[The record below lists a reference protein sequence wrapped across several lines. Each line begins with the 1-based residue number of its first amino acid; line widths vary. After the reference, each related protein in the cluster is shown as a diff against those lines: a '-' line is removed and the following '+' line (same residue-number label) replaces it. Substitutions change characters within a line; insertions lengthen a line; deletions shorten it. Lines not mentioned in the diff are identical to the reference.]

1 VPTDFVSHV
10 RAQVAV
16 YGDDRSYT
24 YHREVGRELVAE
36 EVTYRDLDRDAR
48 ALAVWLSTRPEAE
61 HPVMLLYVD
70 GIDFLRA
77 FLGCLYAG
85 VVAVPAPVPHD
96 ARSMQRVATMF
107 DDADVRLVLT
117 TAAVAEPLDTW
128 IRDSGLAATVSVA
141 ATDTTEPGDPDDW
154 RLPDLHGDTLAFL
167 QYTSGSTSEPKGVM
181 VTHGNLLHNAAA
193 MTLANGA
200 DDTLT
205 GAGWLPHFHDMGLIG
220 MLLLPLYVGGNLVFM
235 SPMAFLKRPVRWL
248 QLIDR
253 YRADMTLGPNFAY
266 DLVARRISDDQL
278 AGLDLSSV
286 RVALNGAEPIRPRT
300 LDAVT
305 DRLAP
310 YGFPAGAFLTAYGM
324 AEVTLLATASEVG
337 CAPRYLDVDAAA
349 LERNELTPRVGGVRL
364 VGSGRP
370 FGCDIRIVDPHTGR
384 ELPHG
389 RVGEIWI
396 SGGSVAAGYWNRPDE
411 TEQKFRATLAGDGP
425 YLRTGDLGVTD
436 DDGHL
441 YVTGRLKDLLIVN
454 GRNLY
459 PQDIEEAV
467 RDLHPA
473 LTGATG
479 VVLSMDTGQHER
491 LLVIHEVKTALID
504 DLTLPGLARRIRL
517 AVARDFD
524 VHAPSVVLV
533 DRHGVHRTTSGKVQR
548 RSMRASFLQ
557 SRVDAVLHEEIDPA
571 VQRLRTTAVA
581 APA

>member
-1 VPTDFVSHV
+1 MPSDFVSHV
-10 RAQVAV
+10 RAQVAT
-16 YGDDRSYT
+16 YGDDRSYF
-24 YHREVGRELVAE
+24 YHREVGRELVEE
-36 EVTYRDLDRDAR
+36 EVTYRELDRDAR
-48 ALAVWLSTRPEAE
+48 ALAAWLSTRPEAE
-61 HPVMLLYVD
+61 HPVMLLYVE
-70 GIDFLRA
+70 GIDFLGA

-117 TAAVAEPLDTW
+117 TSAVGDLLDAW
-128 IRDSGLAATVSVA
+128 IQDSGLAGTVVVA
-141 ATDTTEPGDPDDW
+141 STDTIELGDPDDW
-154 RLPDLHGDTLAFL
+154 RLPDLDGDSLALL

-200 DDTLT
+200 DDAVT
-205 GAGWLPHFHDMGLIG
+205 GVGWLPHFHDMGLIG
-220 MLLLPLYVGGNLVFM
+220 MLLLPIYFGGNLAFM

-253 YRADMTLGPNFAY
+253 HRAHMTLGPNFAY
-266 DLVARRISDDQL
+266 DLVARRVSDDQL

-286 RVALNGAEPIRPRT
+286 RVALTGAEPIRPRT
-300 LDAVT
+300 LDAVI
-305 DRLAP
+305 DRLGP
-310 YGFPAGAFLTAYGM
+310 YGFRAGAFLTAYGM
-324 AEVTLLATASEVG
+324 AEVTLLATAGEVG
-337 CAPRYLDVDAAA
+337 RAPRYLEVDGAA
-349 LERNELTPRVGGVRL
+349 LERNELVPRVGGSRL
-364 VGSGRP
+364 VSSGRP

-384 ELPHG
+384 ELPTG

-411 TEQKFRATLAGDGP
+411 TEAKFRATLAGVGQ
-425 YLRTGDLGVTD
+425 YLRTGDLGVSY
-436 DDGHL
+436 DGDV

-473 LTGATG
+473 LTGSAG
-479 VVLSMDTGQHER
+479 VVLSMDTGAHER
-491 LLVIHEVKTALID
+491 LLVIHEVKTALVD
-504 DLTLPGLARRIRL
+504 DLTLPELARRIKL
-517 AVARDFD
+517 SVARNFD

-548 RSMRASFLQ
+548 RSMRASFID

-571 VQRLRTTAVA
+571 VQRLRTSAVA
-581 APA
+581 PHA

>member
-1 VPTDFVSHV
+1 MPTDFVSHV

-48 ALAVWLSTRPEAE
+48 ALAVWLSARPEAD

-107 DDADVRLVLT
+107 EDAGVRLVLT

-128 IRDSGLAATVSVA
+128 IRDSRLAATVSVA
-141 ATDTTEPGDPDDW
+141 ATDTTGPGDPDDW

-200 DDTLT
+200 DDTVT

-349 LERNELTPRVGGVRL
+349 LERHQLTPTVGGVRL

-411 TEQKFRATLAGDGP
+411 TEAKFCATLAGDGP

-548 RSMRASFLQ
+548 RSMRASFLR

>member
-1 VPTDFVSHV
+1 MPTDFVSHV
-10 RAQVAV
+10 RAQVAT
-16 YGDDRSYT
+16 YGDDRYYT

-96 ARSMQRVATMF
+96 VRSMQRVATMF
-107 DDADVRLVLT
+107 ADADARLVLT

-128 IRDSGLAATVSVA
+128 IRDSGLAGTVSVA
-141 ATDTTEPGDPDDW
+141 ATDTTEPADPDDW
-154 RLPDLHGDTLAFL
+154 RLPDLDGDTLAFL

-193 MTLANGA
+193 MTRANGA
-200 DDTLT
+200 DDTVT

-220 MLLLPLYVGGNLVFM
+220 MLLLPIYFGGNLVFM
-235 SPMAFLKRPVRWL
+235 SPMSFLKRPVRWL

-310 YGFPAGAFLTAYGM
+310 FGFPAGAFLTAYGM

-337 CAPRYLDVDAAA
+337 CAPRYLDFDADA
-349 LERNELTPRVGGVRL
+349 LERHELTPRVGGVRL